1 MDKERICIMITGA
14 ICMLGCA
21 FIAIFNLVDAY
32 YGKADIIPQRDYHQA
47 VAIVSPTEET
57 GVAPEHDTININTAS
72 AGQIAEFLPG
82 IGEKK
87 AKSIVEYRENAGGF
101 ASVDELIEVDGIGEK
116 TLQNIRPYCRVE
128 D

>member
-47 VAIVSPTEET
+47 VSIVSPTEET

-87 AKSIVEYRENAGGF
+87 AKRVKARSGNGAGLATQGD
-101 ASVDELIEVDGIGEK
+101 S
-116 TLQNIRPYCRVE
+116 
-128 D
+128 